1 MNASLPISGHFSTQ
15 NPAKA
20 PLKVRSRNYKA
31 LTVWSVLTVSLAQS
45 FSAPPVVHP
54 ASTSLLL
61 FMAFHFFTLLR
72 ASSSK
77 YLWSFP
83 SLPIGLYFNAT
94 FSVRPSLSHF
104 SETVTIIP
112 SSTSRN
118 PSWLYFS
125 LEYLLLSHIHFFSNI
140 HFIFLIYCLL
150 LLSVSSMKAEVF
162 NSPLNLQS

>member
-1 MNASLPISGHFSTQ
+1 MNASLPISCHFSTQ

-31 LTVWSVLTVSLAQS
+31 LTIWSVLTVSLAQS

-54 ASTSLLL
+54 ASASLLL

-77 YLWSFP
+77 YLRSFP

-94 FSVRPSLSHF
+94 CSVRPSLSHF
-104 SETVTIIP
+104 SKTVIIIP
-112 SSTSRN
+112 SSTSCN

-125 LEYLLLSHIHFFSNI
+125 SEYLSLSHILF
-140 HFIFLIYCLL
+140 FLIYILFFL
-150 LLSVSSMKAEVF
+150 FVVF
-162 NSPLNLQS
+162 FSWV